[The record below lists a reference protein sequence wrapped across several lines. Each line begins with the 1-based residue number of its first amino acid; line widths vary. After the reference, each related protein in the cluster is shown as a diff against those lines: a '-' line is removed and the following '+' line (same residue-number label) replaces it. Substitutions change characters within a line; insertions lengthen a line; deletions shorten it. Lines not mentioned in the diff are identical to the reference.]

1 MSTFKAKGLKTNGF
15 WIAMMVGSLALEIQH
30 ILELQFLEDSV
41 SVRGSFGGLSV
52 FASDPE
58 QAIAQGDAQD
68 WLH

>member
-1 MSTFKAKGLKTNGF
+1 
-15 WIAMMVGSLALEIQH
+15 MMVGSLALEIQH

-52 FASDPE
+52 FASDPK
-58 QAIAQGDAQD
+58 QAIAQGDTQD

>member
-1 MSTFKAKGLKTNGF
+1 
-15 WIAMMVGSLALEIQH
+15 MMVGSLALEIQH

-68 WLH
+68 WLHWVL